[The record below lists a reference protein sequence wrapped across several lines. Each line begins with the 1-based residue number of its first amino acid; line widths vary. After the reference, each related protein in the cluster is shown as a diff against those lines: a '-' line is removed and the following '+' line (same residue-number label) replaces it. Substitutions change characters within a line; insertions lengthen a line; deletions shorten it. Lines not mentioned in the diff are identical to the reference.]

1 MSTNKKKRKISAS
14 GDEAPET
21 DKERKNIENIQEMHM
36 SSVAEES
43 PKEEKTG
50 WLDFESF
57 EIMKRGVSN
66 NTSESNDVE
75 EEALNNTLEEKKI
88 KFNWNHLQS
97 IVPEDFK
104 GVALFGIAVMA
115 CAISTVLTVQF
126 VTEVRG
132 DAGYITLGLGLMWEL
147 SKYTFGSIAILHPLQ
162 KMRMVLGW
170 TTAILIFGSI
180 AASLGYL
187 TEMNDFVETNKMV
200 DSVEYQDL
208 QNERD
213 VLKSQMDTLLMS
225 AAEDTK
231 RSYRRRGLETNKK
244 IEDLRDRY
252 TDLGEEMVEL
262 REIKVK
268 LNTFDAVASLI
279 ISLML
284 EICGILAISLF
295 AQNKEKSFV

>member
-14 GDEAPET
+14 GDETPEAV
-21 DKERKNIENIQEMHM
+21 KERENIENIQEMHM
-36 SSVAEES
+36 NSVAEES

-50 WLDFESF
+50 WMDFESF
-57 EIMKRGVSN
+57 EIMKRGVN
-66 NTSESNDVE
+66 NTSEPNDVE
-75 EEALNNTLEEKKI
+75 EEVLNTLEEKKI
-88 KFNWNHLQS
+88 KFNWSHLQS

-104 GVALFGIAVMA
+104 GIALFGIAVMA

-132 DAGYITLGLGLMWEL
+132 DAGHITLGLGLMWEL

-262 REIKVK
+262 REVKVK